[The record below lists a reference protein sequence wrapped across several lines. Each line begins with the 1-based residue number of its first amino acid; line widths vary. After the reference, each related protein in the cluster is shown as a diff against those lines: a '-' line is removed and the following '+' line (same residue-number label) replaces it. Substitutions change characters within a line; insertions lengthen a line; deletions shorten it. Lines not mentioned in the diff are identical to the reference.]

1 MMNQERIL
9 GRILVVDDNRMN
21 RIKLSR
27 YLEQQGHTVT
37 MAENGREALS
47 QLRAQPSD
55 VVLLDIIMPEMDGF
69 AVLAEIQRD
78 VHLREIPVIVISA
91 LDEMDSVVRCIEM
104 GALDYLP
111 KSFDPVL
118 LQARLN
124 TSLQKKK
131 LRDLERSY
139 LQQEMMLRQ
148 SEKLATLGRLSAGMA
163 HELNN
168 PAAATQRGVEQLASA
183 VSQIKQ
189 AHLALHALPLRDDQ
203 HEALLNLER
212 RAQQQAGRPMLLD
225 SLTRSGREEM
235 IESWL
240 DSRGINNSWELAPVL
255 VNLEMSLDDLNH
267 LATQFPAP
275 QLEPALTWLQG
286 TFTCHSLLAEIREG
300 SARITD
306 IVKALKSYAYLD
318 QAPIQAVDIHE
329 GLDNTLVM
337 LRSKLKQGVSVHRH
351 YGPNIPRIEAYGS
364 ELNQVWTNIVDNA
377 IAAMNG
383 QGELALHTFVDGSWV
398 VVEICD
404 NGPGIPPAI
413 QSKVFDPFFTTKPPG
428 EGTGLGLNIS
438 HNIIVQKHHGQI
450 AVTSEPGRTCFT
462 VRLPIQNR
470 GNADEL
476 VGTQERVGG
485 VHQQP

>member
-1 MMNQERIL
+1 MNQERIL
-9 GRILVVDDNRMN
+9 GQILVVDDNRMN

-27 YLEQQGHTVT
+27 YLEQQGHTVI
-37 MAENGREALS
+37 MAENGLSALA
-47 QLRAQPSD
+47 QLRTQPFD

-69 AVLAEIQRD
+69 AVLAEIQQD
-78 VHLREIPVIVISA
+78 TQLREIPVIVISA
-91 LDEMDSVVRCIEM
+91 LDEMDSVVRCISM

-118 LQARLN
+118 LEARLN

-148 SEKLATLGRLSAGMA
+148 SEKLATLGRLSAGLA

-168 PAAATQRGVEQLASA
+168 PAAATQRGAEQLAQA
-183 VSQIKQ
+183 VASIKQ
-189 AHLALHALPLRDDQ
+189 SHLMLHALTLDAAQRATLM
-203 HEALLNLER
+203 ALD
-212 RAQQQAGRPMLLD
+212 QQAKQQAERPSSLD
-225 SLTRSGREEM
+225 SLTRSGREET
-235 IESWL
+235 IETWL
-240 DSRGINNSWELAPVL
+240 DDNQIANSWEIAPVL
-255 VNLEMSLDDLNH
+255 VNLDMNLDDLTQ
-267 LATQFPAP
+267 LADQFPEAQLAP
-275 QLEPALTWLQG
+275 VLTWLQG
-286 TFTCHSLLAEIREG
+286 AFTCHSLLAEIREG
-300 SARITD
+300 SARITS

-318 QAPIQAVDIHE
+318 QAPIQAVDVHE

-337 LRSKLKQGVSVHRH
+337 LRSKLKQGVAVHRH
-351 YGPNIPRIEAYGS
+351 YAPDVPRIEAYGS

-383 QGELALHTFVDGSWV
+383 QGELALHTFVEDSWV

-438 HNIIVQKHHGQI
+438 HNIIVQKHQGQI
-450 AVTSEPGRTCFT
+450 AVVSQPGRTCFT
-462 VRLPIQNR
+462 VRLPMHNR
-470 GNADEL
+470 GRNEET
-476 VGTQERVGG
+476 VSTTSG
-485 VHQQP
+485 

>member
-1 MMNQERIL
+1 
-9 GRILVVDDNRMN
+9 
-21 RIKLSR
+21 
-27 YLEQQGHTVT
+27 
-37 MAENGREALS
+37 
-47 QLRAQPSD
+47 
-55 VVLLDIIMPEMDGF
+55 
-69 AVLAEIQRD
+69 
-78 VHLREIPVIVISA
+78 
-91 LDEMDSVVRCIEM
+91 
-104 GALDYLP
+104 
-111 KSFDPVL
+111 
-118 LQARLN
+118 
-124 TSLQKKK
+124 
-131 LRDLERSY
+131 
-139 LQQEMMLRQ
+139 
-148 SEKLATLGRLSAGMA
+148 
-163 HELNN
+163 
-168 PAAATQRGVEQLASA
+168 
-183 VSQIKQ
+183 
-189 AHLALHALPLRDDQ
+189 
-203 HEALLNLER
+203 
-212 RAQQQAGRPMLLD
+212 MLLD

-413 QSKVFDPFFTTKPPG
+413 QSKIFDPFFTTKPPG